1 MCLQRLCIF
10 GAAGTICSFRCAIT
24 VLWFVLIGASSGCSS
39 VISDPQEREKSLSL
53 FLNQPERLVL
63 YYPSPLLLDD
73 QLKVLGSENV
83 GEPVVRLFHPTK
95 PTRGL
100 IEQFIANVPQ
110 LAGTSTR
117 IIDPEQWGSISQSPD
132 TPVLFF
138 HVTWKMLYQR
148 LPPQFQMNRLQAGV
162 IAKVIPLGQVASRK
176 GTIAVRSASWEGKCL
191 FDAFDGEYLS
201 VSEWAADDG
210 MKLNQAIKAAQFSCG
225 HKLAGEFVAER

>member
-1 MCLQRLCIF
+1 MRLQLCVF
-10 GAAGTICSFRCAIT
+10 GATGILCSFRCVIT
-24 VLWFVLIGASSGCSS
+24 VLCFVIIGVSTGCSS
-39 VISDPQEREKSLSL
+39 VISDPQEREKRLSL
-53 FLNQPERLVL
+53 FLNQSERLVL

-100 IEQFIANVPQ
+100 IEQFIAAVPE

-117 IIDPEQWGSISQSPD
+117 IIDPEQWGSINHSPD

-138 HVTWKMLYQR
+138 HVTWKMTYQR

-162 IAKVIPLGQVASRK
+162 IAKVIPLGQVARRK
-176 GTIAVRSASWEGKCL
+176 GTIALRTAAWEGKCL
-191 FDAFDGEYLS
+191 FDAFDGEYLP
-201 VSEWAADDG
+201 VSEWVADDG